1 MFLKNKKRMHK
12 AIERLHDSYWIR
24 TGCGSKERNR
34 MPEISVIVPVYKAE
48 QYLERC
54 VKSILEQTYQNF
66 ELILVDD
73 GSPDSSPLLC
83 DELAKKDSRIHVIH
97 KENGGASSARNAGLK
112 IAKGYWIAF
121 ADSDDWLDVNALK
134 TLYELANK
142 YDVSMAIGGMRV
154 VQEYTDTCTVA
165 KQEAAVLSRADLMSR
180 FFRLNGEPD
189 THSVWGAII
198 RHDILDGYTFI
209 EGKMNEDVETC
220 YYLARN
226 CEMAVYTDAPLYNYF
241 KNVEGVT
248 NSGFSKK
255 KLDLLDIWDVV
266 QKQVE
271 QFTPEYSYVCEMNC
285 KRARFTLLTQMNLN
299 GYDHHDTFMIET
311 KKKLKREVREAF
323 WKLLKW
329 RMPISRKLILVI
341 DCILP

>member
-1 MFLKNKKRMHK
+1 
-12 AIERLHDSYWIR
+12 
-24 TGCGSKERNR
+24 

-73 GSPDSSPLLC
+73 GSPDGSPILC
-83 DELAKKDSRIHVIH
+83 DKWAKKDSRVHVIH
-97 KENGGASSARNAGLK
+97 KKNGGASSARNAGLK
-112 IAKGYWIAF
+112 IAKGNWIAF
-121 ADSDDWLDVNALK
+121 ADSDDWLDRTALK
-134 TLYELANK
+134 TLYDLANQ
-142 YDVSMAIGGMRV
+142 YNVPMAIGGMRV
-154 VQEYTDTCTVA
+154 VQEYTDAQTVA
-165 KQEAAVLSRADLMSR
+165 KQETVVLSRADLMSR

-189 THSVWGAII
+189 THSVCATLI
-198 RHDILDGYTFI
+198 RRDILEAYHFI
-209 EGKMNEDVETC
+209 EGKMNEDVEAC
-220 YYLARN
+220 YYLARK
-226 CEMAVYTDAPLYNYF
+226 CEGAVCTNKPGYFYF

-255 KLDLLDIWDVV
+255 KLDLLDIWDIV

-271 QFTPEYSYVCEMNC
+271 QFTPEYCYACEMNC

-299 GYDHHDTFMIET
+299 GYDYHDPFMIET

-323 WKLLKW
+323 WKLMKW
-329 RMPISRKLILVI
+329 KMPGSRKLILVI